1 MILQGKL
8 ERVKVVMPP
17 FAGVHNKYYIGSVT
31 APLYLKEPCGSSLLI
46 VGCRLTIAYGVP
58 ATAIISFGSERRQ
71 PVRQRNQPDD
81 AWLDKPP
88 LSLGVGV
95 LSLRRGRKSETAG

>member
-8 ERVKVVMPP
+8 ERVKFVTPP

-58 ATAIISFGSERRQ
+58 ATAIISFGYERRQDCRQ
-71 PVRQRNQPDD
+71 PVRQRNRMMDG
-81 AWLDKPP
+81 LDKPP

-95 LSLRRGRKSETAG
+95 WSLR